1 MPPAPRAAS
10 LLTGWCTLPC
20 LRSFLALLLTSLFLC
35 APALAQD
42 FGALSSV
49 EEIVKAV
56 EGVYGNVEALQA
68 DFVQVSRS
76 AALGDEQRQK
86 GRVVVKRPRKMRW
99 EFTTPDKKL
108 FLTDGETMWIWSPAD
123 NQVIVYKD
131 FSSNG
136 SDVTGLLS
144 DLNKL
149 NELFTVALVADEG
162 DDRAYVL
169 DLTPRGEGAGN
180 FKQLRISFTKRKLLV
195 DRVLLTDQFDN
206 VTDLSF
212 TAVKL
217 DAKVEDDSFVFQV
230 PAGAEVITP
239 EGF

>member
-1 MPPAPRAAS
+1 M
-10 LLTGWCTLPC
+10 LLATTAW
-20 LRSFLALLLTSLFLC
+20 
-35 APALAQD
+35 AQD
-42 FGALSSV
+42 FTALGTV

-56 EGVYGNVEALQA
+56 EGVYGGVEALQA
-68 DFVQVSRS
+68 DFVQISRS

-99 EFTTPDKKL
+99 EFTTPDRKL
-108 FLTDGETMWIWSPAD
+108 FLTDGATMWIWSPAD

-131 FSSNG
+131 FSASG

-149 NELFTVALVADEG
+149 NELFEVQLVADEG
-162 DDRAYVL
+162 GDRSYVL
-169 DLTPRGEGAGN
+169 DLTPKNADAGN

-212 TAVKL
+212 TQVRL
-217 DAKVEDDSFVFQV
+217 DASVEDTSFEFQI

>member
-1 MPPAPRAAS
+1 M
-10 LLTGWCTLPC
+10 
-20 LRSFLALLLTSLFLC
+20 LRFQRFFALLLISLLAC
-35 APALAQD
+35 GTALAQD
-42 FGALSSV
+42 VAAMSSV
-49 EEIVKAV
+49 DEIVTAV
-56 EGVYGNVEALQA
+56 EGVYSEVEALQA

-86 GRVVVKRPRKMRW
+86 GSVVVKRPRKMRW
-99 EFTTPDKKL
+99 EFTSPDKKL

-131 FSSNG
+131 FSANG

-149 NELFTVALVADEG
+149 NELFEVELVADEG

-169 DLTPRGEGAGN
+169 DLTPKNADAGN
-180 FKQLRISFTKRKLLV
+180 FKQLRISFTKRRLLV

-212 TAVKL
+212 SAVKL
-217 DAKVEDDSFVFQV
+217 DANVDDGSFAFQI
-230 PAGAEVITP
+230 PEGAEVITP

>member
-1 MPPAPRAAS
+1 M
-10 LLTGWCTLPC
+10 
-20 LRSFLALLLTSLFLC
+20 LRLSSFLALVLCSLLIC
-35 APALAQD
+35 APASAQD
-42 FGALSSV
+42 FGTLSSV
-49 EEIVKAV
+49 QEIVSAV
-56 EGVYGNVEALQA
+56 EGVYGGVEALQA

-99 EFTTPDKKL
+99 EFTAPDKKL
-108 FLTDGETMWIWSPAD
+108 FLTDGATMWIWSPSD

-149 NELFTVALVADEG
+149 NELFTVELVADEG
-162 DDRAYVL
+162 GDRAYVL
-169 DLTPRGEGAGN
+169 DLTPKGEGAGN

-195 DRVLLTDQFDN
+195 ERVLLTDQFDN
-206 VTDLSF
+206 VTDLTF
-212 TAVKL
+212 TAVRL
-217 DAKVEDDSFVFQV
+217 DAKVEEDSFVFQI

>member
-1 MPPAPRAAS
+1 MRLLRN
-10 LLTGWCTLPC
+10 LLTL
-20 LRSFLALLLTSLFLC
+20 LVASALLC
-35 APALAQD
+35 APATAQD
-42 FGALSSV
+42 YGNLATV
-49 EEIVKAV
+49 QDIVQAV
-56 EGVYGNVEALQA
+56 EGVYGDVDALQA

-86 GRVVVKRPRKMRW
+86 GNVVVKRPRKMRW
-99 EFTTPDKKL
+99 EFTAPDRKL

-149 NELFTVALVADEG
+149 DELFEVQLVEAEG
-162 DDRAYVL
+162 AGRSYVL
-169 DLTPRGEGAGN
+169 DLTPKASDAGS
-180 FKQLRISFTKRKLLV
+180 FKQLRITFSKRKLLV
-195 DRVLLTDQFDN
+195 ERVQLTDQFDN
-206 VTDLSF
+206 VTDLTF
-212 TAVKL
+212 TQVKL
-217 DAKVEDDSFVFQV
+217 DAKVDADSFVFQV

>member
-1 MPPAPRAAS
+1 M
-10 LLTGWCTLPC
+10 LLATTAW
-20 LRSFLALLLTSLFLC
+20 
-35 APALAQD
+35 AQD
-42 FGALSSV
+42 FTALGTV

-56 EGVYGNVEALQA
+56 EGVYGGVEALQA
-68 DFVQVSRS
+68 DFVQISRS

-99 EFTTPDKKL
+99 EFTTPDRKL
-108 FLTDGETMWIWSPAD
+108 VLTDGATMWIWSPAD

-131 FSSNG
+131 FSASG

-149 NELFTVALVADEG
+149 NELFEVQLVADEG
-162 DDRAYVL
+162 GDRSYVL
-169 DLTPRGEGAGN
+169 DLTPKNADAGN

-212 TAVKL
+212 TQVRL
-217 DAKVEDDSFVFQV
+217 DASVEDTSFEFQI

>member
-1 MPPAPRAAS
+1 MRLFRKLLALIAAS
-10 LLTGWCTLPC
+10 
-20 LRSFLALLLTSLFLC
+20 AMIC

-42 FGALSSV
+42 FGNLGSV
-49 EEIVKAV
+49 QEIVQAV
-56 EGVYGNVEALQA
+56 EGVYGGVEAMQA

-86 GRVVVKRPRKMRW
+86 GSVVVKRPRKMRW
-99 EFTTPDKKL
+99 EFTSPDRKL
-108 FLTDGETMWIWSPAD
+108 FLTDGQTMWIWSHAD

-136 SDVTGLLS
+136 NDITGLLS

-149 NELFTVALVADEG
+149 NELFEVALVEAESTG
-162 DDRAYVL
+162 RSYVL
-169 DLTPRGEGAGN
+169 DLSPRSADAGN
-180 FKQLRISFTKRKLLV
+180 FKQLRISFSKRKLLV
-195 DRVLLTDQFDN
+195 ERVQLTDQFDN
-206 VTDLSF
+206 VTDLTF
-212 TAVKL
+212 AQVKL
-217 DAKVEDDSFVFQV
+217 DAKVEDANFAFQI

>member
-1 MPPAPRAAS
+1 MPR
-10 LLTGWCTLPC
+10 
-20 LRSFLALLLTSLFLC
+20 LRSLLALLLASLLVC
-35 APALAQD
+35 SPALAQD
-42 FGALSSV
+42 FATLTSAP
-49 EEIVKAV
+49 EIVKAV
-56 EGVYGNVEALQA
+56 ESVYGGVEALQA
-68 DFVQVSRS
+68 EFVQVSRS

-99 EFTTPDKKL
+99 EFTAPDKKL
-108 FLTDGETMWIWSPAD
+108 FMTDGETMWIWSPSD

-131 FSSNG
+131 FSANG

-149 NELFTVALVADEG
+149 NELFSVELVQEVG
-162 DDRAYVL
+162 NDRTYVL
-169 DLTPRGEGAGN
+169 DLTPKSADAGN

-206 VTDLSF
+206 VTDLTF
-212 TAVKL
+212 TQVKL
-217 DAKVEDDSFVFQV
+217 DAKVDDESFSFQI

>member
-1 MPPAPRAAS
+1 MPR
-10 LLTGWCTLPC
+10 
-20 LRSFLALLLTSLFLC
+20 LRSFLALLLTSFMF
-35 APALAQD
+35 ASPALAQD
-42 FGALSSV
+42 FGSLSTV
-49 EEIVKAV
+49 DEIVKAV
-56 EGVYGNVEALQA
+56 EGVYSGVEALQA
-68 DFVQVSRS
+68 DFVQISRS

-99 EFTTPDKKL
+99 EFTSPDKKL
-108 FLTDGETMWIWSPAD
+108 FLTDGSTMWIWSPAD

-131 FSSNG
+131 FSASG

-149 NELFTVALVADEG
+149 NELFEVELVAGEG
-162 DDRAYVL
+162 GDRSYVL
-169 DLTPRGEGAGN
+169 DLTPKSAEAGN
-180 FKQLRISFTKRKLLV
+180 FKQLRISFTKRHLLV

-206 VTDLSF
+206 VTDLTFSQ
-212 TAVKL
+212 VKL
-217 DAKVEDDSFVFQV
+217 DAKVDEDSFVFQV

>member
-1 MPPAPRAAS
+1 MPRM
-10 LLTGWCTLPC
+10 
-20 LRSFLALLLTSLFLC
+20 RSFLALLVSSLLLA

-42 FGALSSV
+42 FSTLSTAD
-49 EEIVKAV
+49 EIVKAV
-56 EGVYGNVEALQA
+56 EGVYGGVEVLQA
-68 DFVQVSRS
+68 EFVQVSRS

-86 GRVVVKRPRKMRW
+86 GKVVAKRPRMMRW
-99 EFTTPDKKL
+99 EFVAPARKL
-108 FLTDGETMWIWSPAD
+108 FITDGATMWIWSPSD

-131 FSSNG
+131 FSANG

-149 NELFTVALVADEG
+149 NELFTVELVEG
-162 DDRAYVL
+162 EGSDRSYVL
-169 DLTPRGEGAGN
+169 DLSPRSAEAGN

-206 VTDLSF
+206 VTDLTFSQ
-212 TAVKL
+212 VKL
-217 DAKVEDDSFVFQV
+217 DAKVEDDKFAFQI

>member
-1 MPPAPRAAS
+1 MPR
-10 LLTGWCTLPC
+10 
-20 LRSFLALLLTSLFLC
+20 LRSFFALLLTSLLFVG
-35 APALAQD
+35 AAWAQD
-42 FGALSSV
+42 FSALGTV
-49 EEIVKAV
+49 DEIVKAV
-56 EGVYGNVEALQA
+56 EGVYGEVETLEAE
-68 DFVQVSRS
+68 FVQVSRS

-99 EFTTPDKKL
+99 EFTAPDKKL
-108 FLTDGETMWIWSPAD
+108 FMTDGATMWIWSPAD

-131 FSSNG
+131 FSSGG

-149 NELFTVALVADEG
+149 NELFEVQLVVGEG

-169 DLTPRGEGAGN
+169 DLTPRSADAGN
-180 FKQLRISFTKRKLLV
+180 FKQLRISFGKRKLLV

-212 TAVKL
+212 TQVKL
-217 DAKVEDDSFVFQV
+217 DSKVEDESFTFQI

>member
-1 MPPAPRAAS
+1 M
-10 LLTGWCTLPC
+10 
-20 LRSFLALLLTSLFLC
+20 LRLSSFLALVLCSLLIC
-35 APALAQD
+35 APASAQD
-42 FGALSSV
+42 FGTLSSV
-49 EEIVKAV
+49 QEILSAV
-56 EGVYGNVEALQA
+56 EGVYGGVEALQA

-99 EFTTPDKKL
+99 EFTAPDKKL
-108 FLTDGETMWIWSPAD
+108 FLTDGATMWIWSPSD

-149 NELFTVALVADEG
+149 NELFTVELVADEG
-162 DDRAYVL
+162 GDRAYVL
-169 DLTPRGEGAGN
+169 DLTPKGEGAGN

-195 DRVLLTDQFDN
+195 ERVLLTDQFDN
-206 VTDLSF
+206 VTDLTF
-212 TAVKL
+212 TAVRL
-217 DAKVEDDSFVFQV
+217 DAKVEEDSFVFQI

>member
-1 MPPAPRAAS
+1 MPR
-10 LLTGWCTLPC
+10 
-20 LRSFLALLLTSLFLC
+20 LRSFLALLLTSLFLG

-49 EEIVKAV
+49 EETVTAV

-68 DFVQVSRS
+68 DFLQVSRS

-108 FLTDGETMWIWSPAD
+108 FLTDGATMWIWSPSD

-149 NELFTVALVADEG
+149 NELFTVVLVADEG
-162 DDRAYVL
+162 EDRSYVL
-169 DLTPRGEGAGN
+169 DLTPKGEGAGN

-206 VTDLSF
+206 VTDLTF